1 MQRIIYLLLLAG
13 YLMVAC
19 RTGKN
24 GEQAPDR
31 HLLFGNGGGVTGEVI
46 TYTLHAD
53 GGLTRTS
60 SRTKES
66 EKIGSVSREKAA
78 GLFEEAQKKLAA
90 TPQFNHPGNRFYFVK
105 LQDGKAA
112 QNATWGDNNH
122 AAPAGLEN
130 LYDQLIALI
139 RQ

>member
-1 MQRIIYLLLLAG
+1 
-13 YLMVAC
+13 
-19 RTGKN
+19 
-24 GEQAPDR
+24 
-31 HLLFGNGGGVTGEVI
+31 
-46 TYTLHAD
+46 
-53 GGLTRTS
+53 LTRTS

-90 TPQFNHPGNRFYFVK
+90 NPQFNHPGNRYYFVK